1 MTKRQNYKKKGNK
14 KKKKKTKRR
23 KDKRQRPKRKFSIV
37 TSGQFCTL
45 AMFFY
50 LAVSLVLKRWNLL
63 DRNFFVPASSCLN
76 LITFFRHN
84 KSCHKHWIDII
95 NVFVNKKRSLTYI
108 HSPQRPFKCLDCE
121 SVILI
126 SVCLTDEVSL
136 VEVSGL
142 YISNSIFIHSQRMQI
157 MSMFLTF

>member
-1 MTKRQNYKKKGNK
+1 MTKSREVIFILMRGKNLFFFHLVSKKA
-14 KKKKKTKRR
+14 
-23 KDKRQRPKRKFSIV
+23 
-37 TSGQFCTL
+37 SGTWPFVC
-45 AMFFY
+45 FFLY
-50 LAVSLVLKRWNLL
+50 LAVSLVLERWNLL